1 MATNQKPISKSLTD
15 SDKLLKL
22 SWRAKC
28 FYIFQKLHSDNL
40 ATIKANAYF
49 LKGELY
55 PKDDSITPE
64 IIKEII
70 KECVEAGL
78 LIHYKNNGIEYLH
91 DPQAGN
97 HEKIV
102 GNMSEKGEYPLPVK
116 QEITLWEQRFNGVY
130 TQIYRKKPF
139 KTQKIGEKNGE
150 KPLKSVN
157 TPSKSVYTPLKR
169 VNTPLESVNTP
180 SKSVSPEDRRLKIED
195 RRLKIEDKYIVSDF
209 DKSET
214 ISKTSSKISV
224 SKNKAT
230 NPDIKHFIDWWATK
244 YQNTFSEKYLVI
256 GGKDGSI
263 VKKLLANYSYEKLIE
278 LAEKFFASEDEFI
291 VKAGYTVG
299 VFSSQIN
306 RLLVNNTKKEEK
318 NDEYFKKG
326 FEG

>member
-1 MATNQKPISKSLTD
+1 
-15 SDKLLKL
+15 
-22 SWRAKC
+22 
-28 FYIFQKLHSDNL
+28 
-40 ATIKANAYF
+40 
-49 LKGELY
+49 
-55 PKDDSITPE
+55 
-64 IIKEII
+64 
-70 KECVEAGL
+70 
-78 LIHYKNNGIEYLH
+78 
-91 DPQAGN
+91 
-97 HEKIV
+97 
-102 GNMSEKGEYPLPVK
+102 MSEKGEYPLPVK

-139 KTQKIGEKNGE
+139 KTQKIGKKNGE
-150 KPLKSVN
+150 KPLESVN

-195 RRLKIEDKYIVSDF
+195 RRLKIEDKDIVSDF

-224 SKNKAT
+224 SKNKTT
-230 NPDIKHFIDWWATK
+230 NPDIKHFIDWWVIK

-256 GGKDGSI
+256 GGKDGNI

-278 LAEKFFASEDEFI
+278 LAEKFFDSDDEFI
-291 VKAGYTVG
+291 IKAGYTIG

-306 RLLVNNTKKEEK
+306 RLLVNNIKKEEK